1 MLRCLLIL
9 SFCFFALPATAQLRV
24 IDTRDEGGPWMH
36 VVSEPELAFDHTT
49 QSCFEDNYPDLP
61 VRAARAENG
70 FIRLFLTHYPGTTY
84 MLWRPFDPAPAF
96 DNFVPYC
103 RKVLGSP
110 RALAPE
116 FFAFDQWLAS
126 VYSLDGITLHGLV
139 HNEFKGHQVRIRGIC
154 PSGDYFSCWYNSITY
169 VRSRD
174 SGYTFGLGRRAPN
187 HLVAMIPM
195 QYVPDSGPI
204 GVFSPSNIVERDG
217 YYYAIFRVV
226 APFQREQ
233 HVCLM
238 RTDNLDDPSSWRYWH
253 PQGFDRA
260 FANPYSTPLEV
271 LVNAWCPALALSEI
285 ANMHESL
292 VYHPVMDRYILIGT
306 TSDPARDPNIHGFY
320 YAFSQDLITWTRR
333 RPLMEVPL
341 PFTVDDPTDV
351 SYAYP
356 SLIDPDSPGFNFEFT
371 DDGAYLYFTRFNEGQ
386 GSNDRDLL
394 RVQVQISE

>member
-1 MLRCLLIL
+1 MLRWLLIL
-9 SFCFFALPATAQLRV
+9 LCLVASTATAQLRP

-36 VVSEPELAFDHTT
+36 VISEPEVVFDYTIH
-49 QSCFEDNYPDLP
+49 SCFVDNYPDLP

-70 FIRLFLTHYPGTTY
+70 FVRLFITHYPATTF
-84 MLWRPFDPAPAF
+84 MLWRPFDPTPAF
-96 DNFVPYC
+96 DNLVPYC

-126 VYSLDGITLHGLV
+126 VYSLDGVTLHGLV
-139 HNEFKGHQVRIRGIC
+139 HNEFKGHQVRARGIC
-154 PSGDYFSCWYNSITY
+154 PSQDYFSCWYNSITY
-169 VRSRD
+169 VRSRN
-174 SGYTFGLGRRAPN
+174 SGDVFGLGERAPN

-195 QYVPDSGPI
+195 RYVPDGGPV
-204 GVFSPSNIVERDG
+204 GVFSPSNIVEKDG

-238 RTDNLDDPSSWRYWH
+238 RTDDLNDPSSWRYWH
-253 PQGFDRA
+253 PTGFDRA
-260 FANPYSTPLEV
+260 FVNPYRSTLPEMI
-271 LVNAWCPALALSEI
+271 NAWCPPLALSEI
-285 ANMHESL
+285 ANLNESL
-292 VYHPVMDRYILIGT
+292 VYHPGMDRYILIGT
-306 TSDPARDPNIHGFY
+306 SSDPARDPNILGFY
-320 YAFSQDLITWTRR
+320 YAFSEDLITWTRR

-341 PFTVDDPTDV
+341 PSFATDPSAV

-356 SLIDPDSPGFNFEFT
+356 SVIDPDSPGFNFEFV
-371 DDGAYLYFTRFNEGQ
+371 DDEVYLFFTRFNEGQ

-394 RVQVQISE
+394 RVRVQISE